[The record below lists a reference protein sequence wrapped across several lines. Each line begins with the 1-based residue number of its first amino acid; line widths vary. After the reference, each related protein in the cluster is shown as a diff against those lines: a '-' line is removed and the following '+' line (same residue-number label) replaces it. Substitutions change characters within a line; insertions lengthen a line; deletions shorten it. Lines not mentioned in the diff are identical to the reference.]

1 MWDAFQEIIKEPTFG
16 VVLGLVGF
24 LIGNRFALNRDKRKE
39 FNNLIE
45 PLRLHLIEEKS
56 NPSARTKMPISHKKA
71 WPTSIKRSSMITVT
85 LIREK
90 LPIWKRKGF
99 DRAVENYDESK
110 SDENR
115 IPDNMGG
122 FDYKDT
128 AKIVHAINNL
138 LQYLKPK

>member
-1 MWDAFQEIIKEPTFG
+1 MWDFFQQIIKEPIFG
-16 VVLGLVGF
+16 FVWGLVGF

-45 PLRLHLIEEKS
+45 PLRHDLIGVR
-56 NPSARTKMPISHKKA
+56 NHPSAI
-71 WPTSIKRSSMITVT
+71 IKGSWMITAT

-99 DRAVENYDESK
+99 DRAVENYNKSK

-115 IPDNMGG
+115 IPDHMGG

-128 AKIVHAINNL
+128 AKIVHAVNNFL
-138 LQYLKPK
+138 KYLKPI